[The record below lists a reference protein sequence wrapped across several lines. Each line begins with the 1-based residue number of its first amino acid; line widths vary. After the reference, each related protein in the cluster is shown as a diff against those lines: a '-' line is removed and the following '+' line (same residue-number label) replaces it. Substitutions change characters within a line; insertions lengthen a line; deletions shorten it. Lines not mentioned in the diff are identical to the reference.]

1 MFQQLAA
8 AGFWPQNFE
17 LTSMIQVLVGGLLG
31 LAVGIERSRRQ
42 KEAGKATHFVVG
54 AASTLLTCISL
65 WFKEN
70 GNYGDGGKSDNN
82 VDSDNNGTHK
92 KDRVDA
98 DNADE

>member
-70 GNYGDGGKSDNN
+70 GNYGDEAYIIRITPT
-82 VDSDNNGTHK
+82 VDGVSTDYTLFDQFYN
-92 KDRVDA
+92 
-98 DNADE
+98 E